1 MMQKD
6 TITKVTEN
14 TLLIRSDSGNGGV
27 AFIYKNPNNHNKVF
41 MTGDFTLEELQEVIA
56 EYKQHNNIVEDS
68 FYKKLFNKFFN

>member
-14 TLLIRSDSGNGGV
+14 TLLLRTDLGSRGV
-27 AFIYKNPNNHNKVF
+27 AFIYKNPGNNNKVF

-56 EYKQHNNIVEDS
+56 EYKKHNNIVEDS